1 MDQELIAY
9 LDTRFRETNQQIAG
23 LREEFA
29 GFREETSQ
37 RLERV
42 ETRLEGVET
51 RLEKVATEV
60 GYAHVKIEDLQGQ
73 VRLLAEGVMSS
84 EEKLQAFR
92 AEVKQDF
99 EDTRSL
105 MRSAYAQVDRRVHSL
120 EDWRER
126 KERDPLDLIRER
138 YGKPSA

>member
-23 LREEFA
+23 LREEFVS
-29 GFREETSQ
+29 FREETSQ

-42 ETRLEGVET
+42 ET
-51 RLEKVATEV
+51 EV
-60 GYAHVKIEDLQGQ
+60 REAHIKIEDLHGQ

-92 AEVKQDF
+92 TEVKQEFD
-99 EDTRSL
+99 DTHSL
-105 MRSAYAQVDRRVHSL
+105 MRSADAQVDRRVHSL

-126 KERDPLDLIRER
+126 RERDPIELIRER
-138 YGKPSA
+138 YGKTKASG

>member
-9 LDTRFRETNQQIAG
+9 LDTRFRETNQQVAG
-23 LREEFA
+23 LREELVS
-29 GFREETSQ
+29 FREETSQ

-42 ETRLEGVET
+42 ET
-51 RLEKVATEV
+51 EV
-60 GYAHVKIEDLQGQ
+60 RHAHVKVEDLQGQ

-92 AEVKQDF
+92 TEVKQDF
-99 EDTRSL
+99 DDTRSL

-126 KERDPLDLIRER
+126 KERDPIELIRER
-138 YGKPSA
+138 YGKTQSSG

>member
-9 LDTRFRETNQQIAG
+9 LDERFRETNQQIAG
-23 LREEFA
+23 LREEFV
-29 GFREETSQ
+29 GFREEASQ
-37 RLERV
+37 GLERV
-42 ETRLEGVET
+42 EI
-51 RLEKVATEV
+51 EV
-60 GYAHVKIEDLQGQ
+60 REAHVKIEDLQGQ

-92 AEVKQDF
+92 TEIKQEFD
-99 EDTRSL
+99 DTRSL

-126 KERDPLDLIRER
+126 KERDPIELIRER
-138 YGKPSA
+138 YGKTKASG

>member
-42 ETRLEGVET
+42 ET
-51 RLEKVATEV
+51 EV
-60 GYAHVKIEDLQGQ
+60 REAHIKIEDLQGQ

-99 EDTRSL
+99 DDTRSL
-105 MRSAYAQVDRRVHSL
+105 MRSSYAQVDRRVHSL

>member
-23 LREEFA
+23 LREELV

-37 RLERV
+37 RFERV
-42 ETRLEGVET
+42 ET
-51 RLEKVATEV
+51 EV
-60 GYAHVKIEDLQGQ
+60 REAHVKIEDLQGQ
-73 VRLLAEGVMSS
+73 IRLLAEGVMSS

-92 AEVKQDF
+92 TEVKQEFD
-99 EDTRSL
+99 DTRSL

-120 EDWRER
+120 EDWRES
-126 KERDPLDLIRER
+126 KERDPLELIRER
-138 YGKPSA
+138 YGKTKASG